1 VAPTEGEG
9 DTVIRELWD
18 RHMDAKRALSV
29 ALGAVAYGLGILAL
43 AVTPGFVVSGG
54 TDPGWFAKLAPAVG
68 GASGMAINGYAT
80 HHRPGTRSGLR
91 WALAQGGLML
101 LVILGA
107 FALATAISP
116 IVSPNPT
123 FGGDAWAGLLAVGAV
138 LAGASAVLW
147 ERNRRRQRT
156 AAVLLVA
163 VCLVIAGI
171 AGRRAGGPWTPAG
184 TLVLIAG
191 ILGVA
196 AAMLQRLSHMVQETA
211 DPAI

>member
-18 RHMDAKRALSV
+18 RHMDARRALSV
-29 ALGAVAYGLGILAL
+29 ALGVVAYGLGILAL
-43 AVTPGFVVSGG
+43 AVTPGFVVTAGA
-54 TDPGWFAKLAPAVG
+54 DPGAFAKLAPAVG
-68 GASGMAINGYAT
+68 GASGMAIRGYVF
-80 HHRPGTRSGLR
+80 HRRPGTRNGLR

-123 FGGDAWAGLLAVGAV
+123 FGGDAWAGLLAVGTVVAV
-138 LAGASAVLW
+138 TSGVLW
-147 ERNRRRQRT
+147 ERNRHRQRI
-156 AAVLLVA
+156 AAVQLVA

-171 AGRRAGGPWTPAG
+171 AGLRAGGPWTPVG
-184 TLVLIAG
+184 TIALVAG
-191 ILGVA
+191 ILSVA
-196 AAMLQRLSHMVQETA
+196 AAALQGLSHMFQETTE
-211 DPAI
+211 PAI